1 LLFQDEL
8 QMVQDS
14 DISGTRSVAF
24 SRLGRIVLAA
34 FLLTFISA
42 RIAVFLI
49 MSRMIPDIFYLY
61 IGETHIHH
69 LNYGIF
75 LLAGICG
82 YLLFRRPAGRSLDV
96 AAAVY
101 GIGMA
106 LTFDEFGIWI
116 HLGGGY
122 WQRASWD
129 AIVVV
134 GACFGLIAF
143 ATSLKRLRPRHW
155 LTGIA
160 VVLATIIFFFMLAK
174 SFRYAGKIIQP
185 KLEKIEAV
193 APK

>member
-1 LLFQDEL
+1 MAAD
-8 QMVQDS
+8 D
-14 DISGTRSVAF
+14 DISGMESVAF

-34 FLLTFISA
+34 FLLTFIAA
-42 RIAVFLI
+42 RVIVFLI
-49 MSRMIPDIFYLY
+49 MSRLIPDLYLF

-82 YLLFRRPAGRSLDV
+82 YLLFRQPGGRSLEV

-106 LTFDEFGIWI
+106 LTFDEFGMWI
-116 HLGGGY
+116 RLGGSY

-134 GACFGLIAF
+134 GACLGLLAF

-155 LTGIA
+155 LTGI
-160 VVLATIIFFFMLAK
+160 VIVLATIIFFFMLVK
-174 SFRYAGKIIQP
+174 SSRYAGKIIQP
-185 KLEKIEAV
+185 KLEKMEAA

>member
-1 LLFQDEL
+1 MAADN
-8 QMVQDS
+8 
-14 DISGTRSVAF
+14 DISEMQSPAF

-42 RIAVFLI
+42 RVIVFLI
-49 MSRMIPDIFYLY
+49 MSRQIPDVFYLH

-75 LLAGICG
+75 LLAGVCG
-82 YLLFRRPAGRSLDV
+82 YLLFRRPAGRSLEV

-106 LTFDEFGIWI
+106 LTFDEFGMWI

-134 GACFGLIAF
+134 GACLGLLAF
-143 ATSLKRLRPRHW
+143 ATSLKRFRPRHW
-155 LTGIA
+155 LTGI
-160 VVLATIIFFFMLAK
+160 VIVLATIIFFFMLVK

-185 KLEKIEAV
+185 KLEKIEAT

>member
-1 LLFQDEL
+1 MTQDN
-8 QMVQDS
+8 
-14 DISGTRSVAF
+14 DISGEGSVAP
-24 SRLGRIVLAA
+24 SRLGRIALAA

-42 RIAVFLI
+42 RIVVFMI
-49 MSRMIPDIFYLY
+49 MSRQIPDLYLY
-61 IGETHIHH
+61 IGQTHIHH

-82 YLLFRRPAGRSLDV
+82 YLLFRRPAGRNLEL
-96 AAAVY
+96 AAALY

-106 LTFDEFGIWI
+106 LTFDEFGVWI
-116 HLGGGY
+116 HLGGSY

-134 GACFGLIAF
+134 GACFGFIAF
-143 ATSLKRLRPRHW
+143 AASLKRLRPYHW
-155 LTGIA
+155 LTVIGL
-160 VVLATIIFFFMLAK
+160 VLLTVIFFFMLAK

-185 KLEKIEAV
+185 KLQKIEAT